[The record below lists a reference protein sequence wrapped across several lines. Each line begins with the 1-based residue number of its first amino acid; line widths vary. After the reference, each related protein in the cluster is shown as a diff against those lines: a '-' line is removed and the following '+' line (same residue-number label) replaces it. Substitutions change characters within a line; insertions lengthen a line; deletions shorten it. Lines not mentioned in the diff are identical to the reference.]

1 LIGFFDL
8 TKPLNLSLSINI
20 PLFWPDIKCMDK
32 LLTFLGEKIIPIF
45 HAPKLLRKISSL
57 EMELAEME
65 LANARLQRNITGLEM
80 ENTSLKA
87 EIAAQKERLEG
98 ENTIYR
104 MIGDPYTDYARAKN
118 RRAETRDEKEGKEN
132 EMAETLAAFLRTVL
146 EIGRNFYAVS
156 ECKKERDYLRM
167 FADELQVILGK
178 PESVD
183 KPNFYP

>member
-146 EIGRNFYAVS
+146 EIGRNFYAIS
-156 ECKKERDYLRM
+156 ECRKERELLRM
-167 FADELQVILGK
+167 FAEEQKRIFDRFQ
-178 PESVD
+178 P
-183 KPNFYP
+183 